1 MKAMTVNKA
10 MLDDDGNPIPDDEML
25 EFAGY
30 IESADVDY
38 DHSDRAAYQSE
49 LVEKSRRKK

>member
-1 MKAMTVNKA
+1 MTVNKA